1 MYAPNNIVAKYVKQ
15 KLINLKGEIDIFTIT
30 VEHFNTSHSVIHK
43 STRYKISKDKELNI
57 TVNQWDLTVFI
68 KYLMQLEQNT
78 NMFQVHMKYLPR

>member
-43 STRYKISKDKELNI
+43 STRCKISKDKAEINNAI
-57 TVNQWDLTVFI
+57 NQQDLTDI
-68 KYLMQLEQNT
+68 D
-78 NMFQVHMKYLPR
+78 